1 MLKRGNRPDLLLNQP
16 LEPRRYRGAFVYKYR
31 SVEHLEW
38 LKWLKEILLDNK
50 LYFPTSSQLKV
61 KDPAEA
67 RPPLT
72 PASREALIVMLT
84 QRNAAARPFLTNQGL
99 DSLKKQIDFDLR
111 PFGTSGLL
119 SMMKDN
125 LYPLLERF
133 RIYSLSKRCDN
144 LHLWKEYAGNH
155 AGYCL
160 EFRNEEPFP
169 RSFEVRYGDIA
180 LDITD
185 PEQIQ
190 PYFLF
195 YKTNSWRKEE
205 EVRMIAQ
212 QNSDAT
218 VIFEPRLLTRLILGR
233 KIAPTDAATI
243 RAWAGDRNPP
253 LTIVPE

>member
-1 MLKRGNRPDLLLNQP
+1 
-16 LEPRRYRGAFVYKYR
+16 
-31 SVEHLEW
+31 
-38 LKWLKEILLDNK
+38 
-50 LYFPTSSQLKV
+50 
-61 KDPAEA
+61 
-67 RPPLT
+67 
-72 PASREALIVMLT
+72 
-84 QRNAAARPFLTNQGL
+84 
-99 DSLKKQIDFDLR
+99 
-111 PFGTSGLL
+111 
-119 SMMKDN
+119 
-125 LYPLLERF
+125 
-133 RIYSLSKRCDN
+133 
-144 LHLWKEYAGNH
+144 
-155 AGYCL
+155 
-160 EFRNEEPFP
+160 
-169 RSFEVRYGDIA
+169 VRYGDIA